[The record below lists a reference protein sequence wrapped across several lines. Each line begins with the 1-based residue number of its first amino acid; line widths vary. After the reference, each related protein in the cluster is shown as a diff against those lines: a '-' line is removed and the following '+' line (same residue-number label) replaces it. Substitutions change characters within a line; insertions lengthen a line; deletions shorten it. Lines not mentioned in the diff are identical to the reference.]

1 MCVVPNTREMVK
13 LLVTH
18 GANINL
24 HGGSDWWTPL
34 FYAAM
39 AGLWGGRD
47 RGWDGEEVLSRKEEG
62 ETTILAVQLCVCVFM
77 CVCVCLCLCVCVLCV
92 LVACV
97 LCVLCVYVCCVCV
110 VCVCCVC
117 VLCVCVVCVCVV
129 CVCVCVCVYSAV
141 STSLLVIGMLWSFSS
156 DSN

>member
-47 RGWDGEEVLSRKEEG
+47 RGWDGEEGEG
-62 ETTILAVQLCVCVFM
+62 GGVQLERGRRDHHISST
-77 CVCVCLCLCVCVLCV
+77 
-92 LVACV
+92 
-97 LCVLCVYVCCVCV
+97 
-110 VCVCCVC
+110 
-117 VLCVCVVCVCVV
+117 VVCVCV
-129 CVCVCVCVYSAV
+129 
-141 STSLLVIGMLWSFSS
+141 L
-156 DSN
+156 

>member
-39 AGLWGGRD
+39 AGLWGGRE
-47 RGWDGEEVLSRKEEG
+47 RGWGGEEG
-62 ETTILAVQLCVCVFM
+62 EGGGVQLERGRREQYSCVCVFM
-77 CVCVCLCLCVCVLCV
+77 CVCV
-92 LVACV
+92 
-97 LCVLCVYVCCVCV
+97 
-110 VCVCCVC
+110 VC
-117 VLCVCVVCVCVV
+117 VLCVCVVCVYLCVYV
-129 CVCVCVCVYSAV
+129 CACVCVYVCIKISNVDLIGMYTMFGTQHAHHV
-141 STSLLVIGMLWSFSS
+141 WYMYVWLLVKENNHWFC
-156 DSN
+156 D